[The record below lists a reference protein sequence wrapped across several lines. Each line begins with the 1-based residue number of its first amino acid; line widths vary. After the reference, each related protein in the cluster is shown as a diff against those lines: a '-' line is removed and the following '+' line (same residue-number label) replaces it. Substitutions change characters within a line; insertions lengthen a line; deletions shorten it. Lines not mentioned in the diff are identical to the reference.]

1 MEARQATR
9 ANNTQAKEQNEKI
22 INNILKDFD
31 KLNTWS
37 TDSNELE
44 RLERRL
50 NRININTIT
59 KYINTLSHYNKY
71 QPNFINKIENLI
83 KLGLYV
89 DNCEIAIK
97 LDDYLNENFNL
108 FDFIRLTKG
117 EFVNLSEYV
126 DEILTYISNLID
138 YHFKEAKKLNTKKKQ
153 QTFLNMYNVLF
164 DYVYNMKNLRF

>member
-1 MEARQATR
+1 MEARQTTK
-9 ANNTQAKEQNEKI
+9 ANNTINQNEKI
-22 INNILKDFD
+22 INSRLNDFD

-50 NRININTIT
+50 NRININNIT

-71 QPNFINKIENLI
+71 QPNFISKIENLI
-83 KLGLYV
+83 KLMLYV
-89 DNCEIAIK
+89 DNCDIAVK
-97 LDDYLNENFNL
+97 FNDYLNESFNL
-108 FDFIRLTKG
+108 FDIIRLTDG
-117 EFVNLSEYV
+117 EFVKLSEYV

-138 YHFKEAKKLNTKKKQ
+138 YHFKEAEKLNTKKKE

-164 DYVYNMKNLRF
+164 NYIYKMKNLRY